1 MKLSDLSADES
12 QRRFSTKGVFLKTG
26 PLIFSIRST
35 IPLVTETMQRLYGM
49 YALADSEDFADFYIE
64 LKRPRGL
71 RKWFHPQVVFDF
83 DGRIPFKPLPL
94 AQAFPMLE
102 WGMNWCIANH
112 CHNWLIIHAAVVEKN
127 EQGVILPAPPG
138 SGKSTLCAA
147 LVGRGWRLLSDEL
160 AVIDPSS
167 GQLIPIPRPVGLKN
181 DSIEIMQDFLPDAT
195 FGPACKD
202 TRKGTV
208 AHMAAS
214 TLDCINTEWVKPRW
228 VVYPKYEA
236 GSETSLQAHNKGDSL
251 VQLASNSFNNQVMGR
266 QGFDVLGNLIDLTD
280 SFDFRYSQLEEAI
293 NAFDDL
299 CDEVR
304 AENRQESE

>member
-1 MKLSDLSADES
+1 MKLSDLSATDLHKS
-12 QRRFSTKGVFLKTG
+12 FASPGVFLKTG
-26 PLIFSIRST
+26 HLTFAIRST
-35 IPLVTETMQRLYGM
+35 IPLVIETVQRLYGA
-49 YALADSEDFADFYIE
+49 YALADAHDFADFYVE
-64 LKRPRGL
+64 LKQPRGL
-71 RKWFHPQVVFDF
+71 RKWYHPQVLFDF

-94 AQAFPMLE
+94 SQAFPMLE

-127 EQGVILPAPPG
+127 GQGVILPAPPG

-160 AVIDPSS
+160 AVIDPSN
-167 GQLIPIPRPVGLKN
+167 GKLIPIPRPVGLKN
-181 DSIEIMQDFLPDAT
+181 DSIEIIQAFLPEAS

-214 TLDCINTEWVKPRW
+214 ASDCVNTKWVKPEW
-228 VVYPKYEA
+228 IVYPKYEA
-236 GSETSLQAHNKGDSL
+236 ASETVLQAHPKGDSL
-251 VQLASNSFNNQVMGR
+251 VQLASNSFNNQVLGR
-266 QGFDVLGNLIDLTD
+266 KGFEALANLVETTS

-293 NAFDDL
+293 KTFDDL
-299 CDEVR
+299 CATGKGV
-304 AENRQESE
+304 ASV

>member
-1 MKLSDLSADES
+1 MKLSDLSATELQGQFSS
-12 QRRFSTKGVFLKTG
+12 QGVFLKTG
-26 PLIFSIRST
+26 PLTFSIRST
-35 IPLVTETMQRLYGM
+35 IPLVIKTVQHLYGA
-49 YALADSEDFADFYIE
+49 YTLADSEDFVDFYIE
-64 LKRPRGL
+64 LKQPGGL
-71 RKWFHPQVVFDF
+71 RKWYHPQVLFDF

-127 EQGVILPAPPG
+127 GQGIILPAPPG

-160 AVIDPSS
+160 AVVDLNN
-167 GQLIPIPRPVGLKN
+167 GTLVPIPRPVGLKN
-181 DSIEIMQDFLPDAT
+181 DSIEIIQEFLPEAS

-214 TLDCINTEWVKPRW
+214 ASDCVNTEWVQPKW
-228 VVYPKYEA
+228 IIYPKYEA
-236 GSETSLQAHNKGDSL
+236 GSDTILEPHPKGDSL
-251 VQLASNSFNNQVMGR
+251 VQLASNSFNNQVLGKN
-266 QGFDVLGNLIDLTD
+266 GFEALANLVNVTD

-293 NAFDDL
+293 NTFNNL
-299 CDEVR
+299 C
-304 AENRQESE
+304 ATGKGTTSA

>member
-1 MKLSDLSADES
+1 MNLSDLSASEL
-12 QRRFSTKGVFLKTG
+12 QYRFSSRGVFLKTG
-26 PLIFSIRST
+26 PLIFAIRST
-35 IPLVTETMQRLYGM
+35 IPLVIETIQRLYGA
-49 YALADSEDFADFYIE
+49 YALADAEDFADFYVE
-64 LKRPRGL
+64 LKQPRGL
-71 RKWFHPQVVFDF
+71 RKWYHPQVLFDF

-94 AQAFPMLE
+94 SQAFPMLE

-127 EQGVILPAPPG
+127 GQGVILPAPPG

-160 AVIDPSS
+160 AVIDPSN
-167 GQLIPIPRPVGLKN
+167 GKLIPIPRPVGLKN
-181 DSIEIMQDFLPDAT
+181 DSIEIIQAFLPEAS

-214 TLDCINTEWVKPRW
+214 ASDCVNTEWVNSRW
-228 VVYPKYEA
+228 IVYPKYEA
-236 GSETSLQAHNKGDSL
+236 GSETVLQAHPKGDSL
-251 VQLASNSFNNQVMGR
+251 VQLASNSFNNQVLGR
-266 QGFDVLGNLIDLTD
+266 KGFEALANLVETTN

-293 NAFDDL
+293 KTFDDL
-299 CDEVR
+299 CATGKGVT
-304 AENRQESE
+304 SV

>member
-1 MKLSDLSADES
+1 MKLTDLSISEL
-12 QRRFSTKGVFLKTG
+12 QYRFSTRGVFLKTG
-26 PLIFSIRST
+26 SLTFAIRST
-35 IPLVTETMQRLYGM
+35 IPLVIETIQRLYGA
-49 YALADSEDFADFYIE
+49 YALADSEDFADFYVE
-64 LKRPRGL
+64 LKQPRGL
-71 RKWFHPQVVFDF
+71 RKWFHPQVLFDF

-127 EQGVILPAPPG
+127 GQGVILPAPPG

-160 AVIDPSS
+160 AVIDPSN
-167 GQLIPIPRPVGLKN
+167 GKLIPIPRPVGLKN
-181 DSIEIMQDFLPDAT
+181 DSIEILQAFLPEAK

-214 TLDCINTEWVKPRW
+214 ASDCVNTERVKPEW
-228 VVYPKYEA
+228 IVYPKYEA
-236 GSETSLQAHNKGDSL
+236 GSETVLQAHPKGDSL
-251 VQLASNSFNNQVMGR
+251 VQLASNSFNNQVLGR
-266 QGFDVLGNLIDLTD
+266 KGFETLASLVETTN

-293 NAFDDL
+293 KTFDDL
-299 CDEVR
+299 CATGKGAASV
-304 AENRQESE
+304 

>member
-1 MKLSDLSADES
+1 MKLSELSASEVQNQFSS
-12 QRRFSTKGVFLKTG
+12 QGVLLKTG
-26 PLIFSIRST
+26 PLTFSIRST
-35 IPLVTETMQRLYGM
+35 IPLVIETVQRLYGA
-49 YALADSEDFADFYIE
+49 YSLAGSEDFVDFYIE
-64 LKRPRGL
+64 LKQPGGL
-71 RKWFHPQVVFDF
+71 RKWYHPQVLFDF

-127 EQGVILPAPPG
+127 GHGIVLPAPPG
-138 SGKSTLCAA
+138 SGKSTLCGA

-167 GQLIPIPRPVGLKN
+167 GKLVPIPRPVGLKN
-181 DSIEIMQDFLPDAT
+181 DSIEIMQNFLPEAC

-214 TLDCINTEWVKPRW
+214 SADCVNTEWVEPKW
-228 VVYPKYEA
+228 VVYPRYEA
-236 GSETSLQAHNKGDSL
+236 GSETLLQAHPKGDSL
-251 VQLASNSFNNQVMGR
+251 VQLASNSFNNQVLGKK
-266 QGFDVLGNLIDLTD
+266 GFDALTKLVD
-280 SFDFRYSQLEEAI
+280 ATSSFDFRYSQLEEAI
-293 NAFDDL
+293 KTFDDL
-299 CDEVR
+299 CATGKEV
-304 AENRQESE
+304 ASE

>member
-1 MKLSDLSADES
+1 MKLSDLSAIDL
-12 QRRFSTKGVFLKTG
+12 QKRFASPGVFLKTG
-26 PLIFSIRST
+26 PLTFAIRST
-35 IPLVTETMQRLYGM
+35 IPLVVETIQRLYGA
-49 YALADSEDFADFYIE
+49 YALADTEDFADFYVE
-64 LKRPRGL
+64 LKQPRGL
-71 RKWFHPQVVFDF
+71 RKWYHPQVLFDF

-112 CHNWLIIHAAVVEKN
+112 CHNWLIIHAAVVEKDG
-127 EQGVILPAPPG
+127 QGVILPAPPG

-160 AVIDPSS
+160 AVIDPSN
-167 GQLIPIPRPVGLKN
+167 GKLIPIPRPVGLKN
-181 DSIEIMQDFLPDAT
+181 DSIKIIQAFLPEAN

-214 TLDCINTEWVKPRW
+214 VSDCVNTEWVKPEW
-228 VVYPKYEA
+228 IVYPKYEVA
-236 GSETSLQAHNKGDSL
+236 SETVLQAHPKGDSL
-251 VQLASNSFNNQVMGR
+251 VQLASNSFNNQVLGR
-266 QGFDVLGNLIDLTD
+266 KGFEALANLVETTS

-293 NAFDDL
+293 KTFDDL
-299 CDEVR
+299 CATGKEV
-304 AENRQESE
+304 AGA